1 MCPLMMGIWLP
12 VALSSG
18 CGFNKHCW
26 DLSDNW
32 WCCVCH
38 RSWICKAK
46 GGRSITHFTGILE
59 HLLLS
64 VKCLQLDNPVKLIHI
79 NAGTKCSDV
88 STNHAFKCVF
98 RFTIHVSEL
107 SPCSSRP
114 SVKLLPSRG
123 REEPAEHVQ
132 GNVSAS
138 TQRRPT
144 KQRCRQVTVRKASR
158 HL

>member
-1 MCPLMMGIWLP
+1 MCPLMMGIWPP
-12 VALSSG
+12 VASSSG
-18 CGFNKHCW
+18 CGFDKHCW

-32 WCCVCH
+32 WCCVRH
-38 RSWICKAK
+38 WSWICKAK
-46 GGRSITHFTGILE
+46 GGRGITCFTGNLV
-59 HLLLS
+59 HLLLC
-64 VKCLQLDNPVKLIHI
+64 VKWLHWDDPVKLIHI
-79 NAGTKCSDV
+79 NADTKCSDV
-88 STNHAFKCVF
+88 STKHASKSLF
-98 RFTIHVSEL
+98 RFTIPVSEL

-123 REEPAEHVQ
+123 QDEPAEHVQ

-144 KQRCRQVTVRKASR
+144 KQRCRQVTNTKASH